1 MEKFPE
7 LREKCLHFQA
17 IINSSLNTEGTRLI
31 SKHMGVNMSKVENQ
45 SRWQLS
51 IVFRLNLSI
60 SKNI

>member
-17 IINSSLNTEGTRLI
+17 IINCSLNTEGIRLI